1 MAAGTAAAAR
11 EQRSLG
17 VSGDELEL
25 GYRTGPIVADLARA
39 GAGLVLVLTPL
50 VMLTPSWPVALG
62 LLGLAALFAVFLHQ
76 SWRRR
81 GTRVR
86 ITEEGIELVGEQ
98 DRRLAWRE
106 LDLLRLRWFGPRR
119 QGAGWLDLELR
130 GAGKRIA
137 VTSGLEGFDLVLG
150 RALAAAER
158 NGVVL
163 EAVTQANVAA
173 VLREAERAALKDP
186 AGSSAPRG

>member
-1 MAAGTAAAAR
+1 M
-11 EQRSLG
+11 
-17 VSGDELEL
+17 
-25 GYRTGPIVADLARA
+25 
-39 GAGLVLVLTPL
+39 
-50 VMLTPSWPVALG
+50 
-62 LLGLAALFAVFLHQ
+62 
-76 SWRRR
+76 
-81 GTRVR
+81 R